1 MSDKKEISL
10 NGTELNV
17 DNGDLSTE
25 QLATLKHTHGRIH
38 EIIVDDEDAGVR
50 LKGYFKRPDMN
61 TMQAVSSVSKRN
73 EVQGG
78 EILFD
83 NCWLGGAQLLKNDAV
98 YKMEAIAALSG
109 LFGKCTHEL
118 KNL

>member
-1 MSDKKEISL
+1 MSDKKETSL
-10 NGTELNV
+10 NGIELNV
-17 DNGDLSTE
+17 DNGGLSTE
-25 QLATLKHTHGRIH
+25 QLSALKHTHGRIH
-38 EIIVDDEDAGVR
+38 EITVDDEEAGIR

-98 YKMEAIAALSG
+98 YKMEGIAALSG
-109 LFGKCTHEL
+109 LFGKCKHEL
-118 KNL
+118 KNW

>member
-1 MSDKKEISL
+1 MSDKKETSL
-10 NGTELNV
+10 NGIELNV
-17 DNGDLSTE
+17 DNGGLSTE
-25 QLATLKHTHGRIH
+25 QLSALKHTHGRIH
-38 EIIVDDEDAGVR
+38 EITVDDEEAGIR

-83 NCWLGGAQLLKNDAV
+83 NCWLEGARLLKEDAV
-98 YKMEAIAALSG
+98 YKMEGIAALSG
-109 LFGKCTHEL
+109 LFGKCKHEL
-118 KNL
+118 KNW